1 MSATPIK
8 WAARLSQM
16 LKAFHDIHPDIN
28 RFPINVI
35 NVSKEYSRALF
46 PAEPITLIEGA
57 DFSEAF
63 EGALIP
69 NPTHNGEW
77 AILYNN
83 GIKSKGRINFTLAHE
98 FGHYLIHRH
107 LLSQGQR
114 CTRRDMLNW
123 RGSEALIE
131 TEANVFASNFLMPAE
146 DFAKQIY
153 NNEISKALILSLAER
168 YDVSITAAALRWLQ
182 LCKDR
187 AMIISSRDG
196 FIDWAWSNEKL
207 IRSGTYL
214 APKQHVIELPSG
226 FLLDE
231 TACERVH
238 AVGVW
243 DANEAVKEIL
253 LYNNDEFALLLLIYP
268 KINAFYDAPE
278 EKIEE
283 IHGMLNF

>member
-1 MSATPIK
+1 MSTTPIK

-35 NVSKEYSRALF
+35 DVSKEYSKSLF
-46 PAEPITLIEGA
+46 PEEPITLIDGA

-69 NPTHNGEW
+69 NPAHNGEW

-83 GIKSKGRINFTLAHE
+83 GIKSEGRINFTLAHE

-114 CTRRDMLNW
+114 CTRRDMLHW
-123 RGSEALIE
+123 EKSDAMIE
-131 TEANVFASNFLMPAE
+131 NEANLFASNFLMPAE

-168 YDVSITAAALRWLQ
+168 YKVSIAAAALRWLQ

-196 FIDWAWSNEKL
+196 FIDWAWSNKKL
-207 IRSGTYL
+207 IRSGIYI
-214 APKQHVIELPSG
+214 APKQHVIELPSS
-226 FLLDE
+226 FLADE
-231 TACERVH
+231 AAYERVH
-238 AVGVW
+238 KVGVW
-243 DANEAVKEIL
+243 DASEEVKEIL

-268 KINAFYDAPE
+268 KINPCYNAPE
-278 EKIEE
+278 EEIEE
-283 IHGMLNF
+283 INGMLNF